1 MFQNQRKL
9 NMELELKRNLESML
23 HDKERQLEVE
33 IKSRKEASN
42 SNQQVNEKIYSL
54 EKVVSLKR
62 ENEIRDKR
70 YREGGYLIPESLKIK
85 KSIFMPNGNKKQE
98 IGFPL

>member
-54 EKVVSLKR
+54 EKVVSLQRDR
-62 ENEIRDKR
+62 ERDKR
-70 YREGGYLIPESLKIK
+70 RKIDCDI
-85 KSIFMPNGNKKQE
+85 STD
-98 IGFPL
+98 

>member
-1 MFQNQRKL
+1 
-9 NMELELKRNLESML
+9 ML

-62 ENEIRDKR
+62 ENEIRD
-70 YREGGYLIPESLKIK
+70 RESEDIK
-85 KSIFMPNGNKKQE
+85 FLNP
-98 IGFPL
+98 

>member
-1 MFQNQRKL
+1 
-9 NMELELKRNLESML
+9 MELELKRNLESML

-54 EKVVSLKR
+54 EKVVSLQRDR
-62 ENEIRDKR
+62 EREIREERQTVLLVLTDMCTHCNS
-70 YREGGYLIPESLKIK
+70 Y
-85 KSIFMPNGNKKQE
+85 KSDSA
-98 IGFPL
+98 

>member
-54 EKVVSLKR
+54 EKVVSLQRDR
-62 ENEIRDKR
+62 ERDKR
-70 YREGGYLIPESLKIK
+70 RKIDCVI
-85 KSIFMPNGNKKQE
+85 STD
-98 IGFPL
+98 

>member
-1 MFQNQRKL
+1 
-9 NMELELKRNLESML
+9 MELELKRNLESML

-62 ENEIRDKR
+62 ENEIKD
-70 YREGGYLIPESLKIK
+70 RESEDIK
-85 KSIFMPNGNKKQE
+85 FLNP
-98 IGFPL
+98 

>member
-1 MFQNQRKL
+1 
-9 NMELELKRNLESML
+9 MELELKRNLESML

-62 ENEIRDKR
+62 ENENEIKD
-70 YREGGYLIPESLKIK
+70 RESEDIK
-85 KSIFMPNGNKKQE
+85 FLNP
-98 IGFPL
+98 

>member
-62 ENEIRDKR
+62 ENEIKD
-70 YREGGYLIPESLKIK
+70 RESEDIEFLNP
-85 KSIFMPNGNKKQE
+85 
-98 IGFPL
+98 

>member
-62 ENEIRDKR
+62 ENEIKD
-70 YREGGYLIPESLKIK
+70 RESEDI
-85 KSIFMPNGNKKQE
+85 
-98 IGFPL
+98 

>member
-62 ENEIRDKR
+62 ENEIKD
-70 YREGGYLIPESLKIK
+70 RERVRILNS
-85 KSIFMPNGNKKQE
+85 
-98 IGFPL
+98 

>member
-1 MFQNQRKL
+1 
-9 NMELELKRNLESML
+9 MELELKRNLESML

-62 ENEIRDKR
+62 ENEIKD
-70 YREGGYLIPESLKIK
+70 RESEDIK
-85 KSIFMPNGNKKQE
+85 FLNS
-98 IGFPL
+98 

>member
-70 YREGGYLIPESLKIK
+70 LRE
-85 KSIFMPNGNKKQE
+85 
-98 IGFPL
+98 

>member
-1 MFQNQRKL
+1 MNTHDFLILFFYLDPRIKHVLHVLIMQLVLKVLQLFQNQRKL

-54 EKVVSLKR
+54 EKVVSLQRDR
-62 ENEIRDKR
+62 E
-70 YREGGYLIPESLKIK
+70 RER
-85 KSIFMPNGNKKQE
+85 
-98 IGFPL
+98 

>member
-62 ENEIRDKR
+62 ENEIKD
-70 YREGGYLIPESLKIK
+70 RESDDIK
-85 KSIFMPNGNKKQE
+85 FLNP
-98 IGFPL
+98 

>member
-62 ENEIRDKR
+62 ENEIKD
-70 YREGGYLIPESLKIK
+70 GESEDIK
-85 KSIFMPNGNKKQE
+85 FLNP
-98 IGFPL
+98 

>member
-1 MFQNQRKL
+1 M
-9 NMELELKRNLESML
+9 KRNLESML

-54 EKVVSLKR
+54 EKVVSLQRDR
-62 ENEIRDKR
+62 ERDKR
-70 YREGGYLIPESLKIK
+70 RKIDCDI
-85 KSIFMPNGNKKQE
+85 STD
-98 IGFPL
+98 

>member
-1 MFQNQRKL
+1 
-9 NMELELKRNLESML
+9 MELELKRNLESML

-62 ENEIRDKR
+62 ENEIRD
-70 YREGGYLIPESLKIK
+70 RESEDIK
-85 KSIFMPNGNKKQE
+85 FLNP
-98 IGFPL
+98 

>member
-1 MFQNQRKL
+1 M
-9 NMELELKRNLESML
+9 KRNLESML

-62 ENEIRDKR
+62 ENEIKD
-70 YREGGYLIPESLKIK
+70 RESEDIK
-85 KSIFMPNGNKKQE
+85 FLNP
-98 IGFPL
+98 

>member
-1 MFQNQRKL
+1 
-9 NMELELKRNLESML
+9 ML

-62 ENEIRDKR
+62 ENEIKD
-70 YREGGYLIPESLKIK
+70 RESEDIKFLNPWKLRNQYLCPMETKTRNWISFIK
-85 KSIFMPNGNKKQE
+85 LSKVVE
-98 IGFPL
+98 IIVIRTDWYVYSM

>member
-62 ENEIRDKR
+62 ENEIKD
-70 YREGGYLIPESLKIK
+70 RESEDIK
-85 KSIFMPNGNKKQE
+85 FLNS
-98 IGFPL
+98 

>member
-62 ENEIRDKR
+62 ENKIRD
-70 YREGGYLIPESLKIK
+70 RESEDIK
-85 KSIFMPNGNKKQE
+85 FLNP
-98 IGFPL
+98 

>member
-1 MFQNQRKL
+1 
-9 NMELELKRNLESML
+9 ML

-62 ENEIRDKR
+62 ENEIKD
-70 YREGGYLIPESLKIK
+70 RESEDI
-85 KSIFMPNGNKKQE
+85 
-98 IGFPL
+98 

>member
-62 ENEIRDKR
+62 ENEIKD
-70 YREGGYLIPESLKIK
+70 RESEDIK
-85 KSIFMPNGNKKQE
+85 FLNP
-98 IGFPL
+98 

>member
-1 MFQNQRKL
+1 
-9 NMELELKRNLESML
+9 MELELKRNLESML

-62 ENEIRDKR
+62 ENEIKD
-70 YREGGYLIPESLKIK
+70 RERVRILNS
-85 KSIFMPNGNKKQE
+85 
-98 IGFPL
+98 

>member
-62 ENEIRDKR
+62 ENEIRNKR
-70 YREGGYLIPESLKIK
+70 
-85 KSIFMPNGNKKQE
+85 
-98 IGFPL
+98 

>member
-62 ENEIRDKR
+62 ENEIKD
-70 YREGGYLIPESLKIK
+70 REGEDIK
-85 KSIFMPNGNKKQE
+85 FLNP
-98 IGFPL
+98 

>member
-1 MFQNQRKL
+1 M
-9 NMELELKRNLESML
+9 KRNLESML

-54 EKVVSLKR
+54 EKVVSLQR
-62 ENEIRDKR
+62 EREREIREER
-70 YREGGYLIPESLKIK
+70 
-85 KSIFMPNGNKKQE
+85 
-98 IGFPL
+98 

>member
-54 EKVVSLKR
+54 EKVVCLKR
-62 ENEIRDKR
+62 ENEIKD
-70 YREGGYLIPESLKIK
+70 RESEDIK
-85 KSIFMPNGNKKQE
+85 FLNP
-98 IGFPL
+98 

>member
-62 ENEIRDKR
+62 ENEIKDRVR
-70 YREGGYLIPESLKIK
+70 ILNS
-85 KSIFMPNGNKKQE
+85 
-98 IGFPL
+98 

>member
-62 ENEIRDKR
+62 EN
-70 YREGGYLIPESLKIK
+70 KIK
-85 KSIFMPNGNKKQE
+85 DRESEDIKFLNP
-98 IGFPL
+98 

>member
-62 ENEIRDKR
+62 ENEIRD
-70 YREGGYLIPESLKIK
+70 RESEDIK
-85 KSIFMPNGNKKQE
+85 FLNP
-98 IGFPL
+98 

>member
-1 MFQNQRKL
+1 
-9 NMELELKRNLESML
+9 MELELKRNLESML

-62 ENEIRDKR
+62 ENEIKD
-70 YREGGYLIPESLKIK
+70 GESEDIK
-85 KSIFMPNGNKKQE
+85 FLNP
-98 IGFPL
+98 

>member
-62 ENEIRDKR
+62 EKEIKD
-70 YREGGYLIPESLKIK
+70 RESEDIK
-85 KSIFMPNGNKKQE
+85 FLNP
-98 IGFPL
+98 

>member
-1 MFQNQRKL
+1 
-9 NMELELKRNLESML
+9 ML

-62 ENEIRDKR
+62 ENEIKD
-70 YREGGYLIPESLKIK
+70 RESEDIK
-85 KSIFMPNGNKKQE
+85 FLNP
-98 IGFPL
+98 

>member
-54 EKVVSLKR
+54 EKVVSLQRDR
-62 ENEIRDKR
+62 ERERDKR
-70 YREGGYLIPESLKIK
+70 RKIDCVI
-85 KSIFMPNGNKKQE
+85 STD
-98 IGFPL
+98 

>member
-62 ENEIRDKR
+62 ENEIKD
-70 YREGGYLIPESLKIK
+70 REKIERVRILN
-85 KSIFMPNGNKKQE
+85 S
-98 IGFPL
+98 

>member
-54 EKVVSLKR
+54 EKVVSLQRDR
-62 ENEIRDKR
+62 EREIREER
-70 YREGGYLIPESLKIK
+70 
-85 KSIFMPNGNKKQE
+85 
-98 IGFPL
+98 